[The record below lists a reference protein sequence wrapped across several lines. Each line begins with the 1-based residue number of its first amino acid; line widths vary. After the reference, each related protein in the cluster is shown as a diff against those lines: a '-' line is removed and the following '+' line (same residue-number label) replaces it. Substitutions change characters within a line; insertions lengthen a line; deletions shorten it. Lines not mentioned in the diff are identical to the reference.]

1 MNEKLIKKL
10 LVADIKHNQL
20 INGLYNIGLMD
31 NDKYTLDIDFVVA
44 ELLGIKNGAVPDEW
58 LNTYH
63 SKMLN
68 LQTTMTDDEIV
79 ELANELFQQLKV

>member
-44 ELLGIKNGAVPDEW
+44 ELLGITKGNVPDEW
-58 LNTYH
+58 LDTYH
-63 SKMLN
+63 SSMLN
-68 LQTTMTDDEIV
+68 LQSTMTDDEIGMLAE
-79 ELANELFQQLKV
+79 ELYSRLKV